1 MIDEKDEIRS
11 ILKNALREDLDEAG
25 DITSQAI
32 FKETDF
38 AKAQIRSKATGVL
51 SGAYLIK
58 PLFELVDSTVE
69 VELLC
74 DDGQAL
80 TPGRKICSLSG
91 PVRAILAG
99 ERTILNLLQKLSGIA
114 TITSSMVTELANT
127 NTRLLDTRKT
137 TPGIRLL
144 EKKAV
149 VHGGGSNHR
158 FGLFDMILIKDTH
171 VRRAGGVEEALSK
184 ALKWRGEKKIP
195 LIEIEVQS
203 VEEFLQAAT
212 LGGADRIMLDNMT
225 SEEIK
230 MCVEERNGRTLP
242 VSLEVS
248 GNVTAQTLPAVA
260 NTGVDFISSG
270 AITHS
275 APALDIHLVIT

>member
-1 MIDEKDEIRS
+1 MLDEKNEITS

-32 FKETDF
+32 FEETDF

-58 PLFELVDSTVE
+58 PLFELVDETVQ

-74 DDGQAL
+74 EDGLAL
-80 TPGRKICSLSG
+80 EPGRKICSISG

-99 ERTILNLLQKLSGIA
+99 ERTILNLLQRLSGIA
-114 TITSSMVTELANT
+114 TVTSSMVKELAGT
-127 NTRLLDTRKT
+127 DTQLLDTRKT
-137 TPGIRLL
+137 TPGLRLL
-144 EKKAV
+144 EKRAV

-171 VRRAGGVEEALSK
+171 VKRAGGVKEALGK
-184 ALKWRGEKKIP
+184 ALKWRGDKKLP
-195 LIEIEVQS
+195 LIEVEVQS
-203 VEEFLQAAT
+203 VEEFLEAAT
-212 LGGADRIMLDNMT
+212 LGADRIMLDNMT
-225 SEEIK
+225 PEEIK
-230 MCVEERNGRTLP
+230 ICVEERNGQALP
-242 VSLEVS
+242 AALEVS
-248 GNVTAQTLPAVA
+248 GNVTIQTLPAIA
-260 NTGVDFISSG
+260 DTGVDFISSG

-275 APALDIHLVIT
+275 APALDIHLIIT